1 MANIVQN
8 AVGTQRQFTRQ
19 PVATYQKSLRNLVDS
34 QGIVK
39 TGAGDRLYNALTG
52 LGDTVMKYAS
62 SEEDRAR
69 AKTVEVEPLIN
80 AATEDDWKKLSA
92 IELLNKYGQFQLADN
107 PYAVAAIE
115 QARGKYM
122 SEKFSQQYQLTM
134 AQDPVKEPDKE
145 RQRYEEEKRKF
156 LEENKNESYDVE
168 QFYKG
173 FWESNPQD
181 LLNITNQKVAEKS
194 KSLETMGKA
203 FIQAQASTYVRENA
217 DKSPEDFK
225 NGLQELINNST
236 LMSQQLDV
244 RKAFMEGILGDI
256 AQVAG
261 SPDKIRQ
268 CADLII
274 TNNEDGTKPVHVGD
288 VIDLN
293 TYLKMA
299 EDTALARPNEWMN
312 KQYEAMINCNN
323 VDELDK
329 WYNALPKEA
338 QHMLNPKYGSYRMTL
353 LREKK
358 AEQKAMIRNNQRQLK
373 ANGKAQNAN
382 IALANYLAKRSSMTY
397 CSADDAYNAAAEK
410 ISTLKPGDMPTF
422 TRILLWAPNSR
433 MRSEYKNYLQN
444 EILGT
449 SPDEMNDSSDFRSLT
464 NAIDMYEYNPALF
477 EANFGKELGSYMQA
491 LRALIDFKGGSN
503 ADGFKFFC
511 EGRDNMARS
520 DAVKQAAED
529 FASNAMSNGAGVEL
543 TDLSSEDANGNYSTT
558 TVPITAD
565 AFSNVNATALKYL
578 RACTQDDGAAS
589 TLLQSM
595 ISKNYVVYDSHP
607 MPKALFAKKTEATN
621 GIDASSDQF
630 GTATRVM
637 DEKVQAAN
645 AENPGMHA
653 TWWWGVDDK
662 IHFGD
667 PNWNFEEGN
676 GYTLDEFYDMVNQW
690 WYDKQD
696 AEEAEAEAASSKD
709 SSSDDSDSSDS
720 DDSGSSY
727 SYTTDDG
734 GVVTKT
740 GNGRATY
747 SQWSWHGY

>member
-19 PVATYQKSLRNLVDS
+19 PVATYQKSLRNLVAS
-34 QGIVK
+34 QGIAK
-39 TGAGDRLYNALTG
+39 SGAGDRLYNALTG
-52 LGDTVMKYAS
+52 LGDSIMKYAS

-69 AKTVEVEPLIN
+69 ARTVEVEPLIN
-80 AATEDDWKKLSA
+80 AATEEDWKKLSA
-92 IELLNKYGQFQLADN
+92 IELLNKYGEFQLADN

-134 AQDPVKEPDKE
+134 AQDPVKEPEKE

-156 LEENKNESYDVE
+156 LEDNKNESYDVE

-194 KSLETMGKA
+194 KSLESIGKA
-203 FIQAQASTYVRENA
+203 TIQAQASTYVRENT

-225 NGLQELINNST
+225 NGLQELINKST

-274 TNNEDGTKPVHVGD
+274 TNNDDGTQPVHVKD

-312 KQYEAMINCNN
+312 KQYETMINCKN

-329 WYNALPKEA
+329 WYNSLPKEA
-338 QHMLNPKYGSYRMTL
+338 QHMLNPKYGSYRITL
-353 LREKK
+353 LNEKK
-358 AEQKAMIRNNQRQLK
+358 AEQKAMIRANQQQLK
-373 ANGKAQNAN
+373 ANAKSQNAN
-382 IALANYLAKRSSMTY
+382 IALARYLNGRSSMTY
-397 CSADDAYNAAAEK
+397 CSADDAYEAAAEK
-410 ISTLKPGDMPTF
+410 ISTLKQGDMASF
-422 TRILLWAPNSR
+422 TKILLWAPNSR
-433 MRSEYKNYLQN
+433 MRSEYKNFLQN
-444 EILGT
+444 SILGT
-449 SPDEMNDSSDFRSLT
+449 SANEMNDSSDFKSVT

-477 EANFGKELGSYMQA
+477 EANFGKELGSDMQA
-491 LRALIDFKGGSN
+491 IRALIDFKGGSN
-503 ADGFKFFC
+503 EDGFKLFC

-529 FASNAMSNGAGVEL
+529 FSSNAMSAGYEAEL
-543 TDLSSEDANGNYSTT
+543 IDANNPDTTT

-578 RACTQDDGAAS
+578 RACTQDDGAAQ

-595 ISKNYVVYDSHP
+595 LNKNYVVYDSHP
-607 MPKALFAKKTEATN
+607 MPKAVFAQKTDATN
-621 GIDASSDQF
+621 GIDASSDQY
-630 GTATRVM
+630 GAATRVM
-637 DEKVQAAN
+637 NEKVDATN
-645 AENPGMHA
+645 AEHPGMHA

-667 PNWNFEEGN
+667 PNWGFDEGN
-676 GYTLDEFYDMVNQW
+676 GYTLDDFYDLVNQW
-690 WYDKQD
+690 WYDRQ
-696 AEEAEAEAASSKD
+696 AEEEEAATEE
-709 SSSDDSDSSDS
+709 SSDDGSDEK
-720 DDSGSSY
+720 DSGSSEGEGSGVTITGNRRA
-727 SYTTDDG
+727 SYG
-734 GVVTKT
+734 GVSW
-740 GNGRATY
+740 NGF
-747 SQWSWHGY
+747 